1 MKTTVP
7 LIEKIVPQAHET
19 PDNAVVS
26 SLQQSVH
33 GEKNKVL
40 RIKLSDIKNSFAQKT
55 QHAVELDA
63 RLDILTRRQAKV
75 SILRVCYLNA
85 DSYWD
90 LDLKQIYKQQE
101 NDKKLGLG
109 LGLFTQRVM
118 DMEHW
123 EHSRN

>member
-40 RIKLSDIKNSFAQKT
+40 RTKLSDIKNSFALKT

-85 DSYWD
+85 DSY
-90 LDLKQIYKQQE
+90 
-101 NDKKLGLG
+101 
-109 LGLFTQRVM
+109 
-118 DMEHW
+118 
-123 EHSRN
+123 

>member
-40 RIKLSDIKNSFAQKT
+40 RIKLSDIKNSFALKT